1 MHYSMSRTI
10 ISIKN
15 DDKLW
20 LERRAKQTNESM
32 SELIRR
38 AIQDMRSREEAAFQG
53 LLDQTAGLLKGVD
66 GLQYQQEIR
75 GEWDR

>member
-1 MHYSMSRTI
+1 MIRTI
-10 ISIKN
+10 IGLQSDEKI
-15 DDKLW
+15 W

-38 AIQDMRSREEAAFQG
+38 AIRDMRHKEESSFQA
-53 LLDQTAGLLKGVD
+53 LLDQTAGLWTKGD
-66 GLQYQQEIR
+66 GLAYQQEIR

>member
-1 MHYSMSRTI
+1 
-10 ISIKN
+10 
-15 DDKLW
+15 
-20 LERRAKQTNESM
+20 M

-38 AIQDMRSREEAAFQG
+38 AIQDMRRRQEAAFQG
-53 LLDQTAGLLKGVD
+53 LLDQTAGLWKSVD